1 MTGTRRTYVDR
12 LATGDFL
19 FELSIRRMT
28 GEWDAPVATQPIV
41 AVELCDDVDPY
52 YRLTLADGTVAD
64 DVRGDMRVDVLA

>member
-1 MTGTRRTYVDR
+1 
-12 LATGDFL
+12 
-19 FELSIRRMT
+19 MT